1 MSHFAEID
9 NNNIV
14 TSVIV
19 AEQDFIDSLDGQ
31 WVQTSYNT
39 RSGIHYDPDSNEP
52 DGGTALRKNYAGI
65 GYTYDAGRD
74 AFIPPK
80 PYTSWILNEET
91 CNWASPVSY
100 PDDGELY
107 NWNEE
112 TRAWD
117 LFE

>member
-1 MSHFAEID
+1 MSHFAKID
-9 NNNIV
+9 DSNNV

-19 AEQDFIDSLDGQ
+19 AEQEYIDSLEGR
-31 WVQTSYNT
+31 WIQTSYNG
-39 RSGIHYDPDSNEP
+39 SI
-52 DGGTALRKNYAGI
+52 RKNYAGI

-100 PDDGELY
+100 PDDGKFY

-117 LFE
+117 LVE

>member
-1 MSHFAEID
+1 MSHFAKID
-9 NNNIV
+9 DSNNV

-19 AEQDFIDSLDGQ
+19 AEQEYIDSLEGR
-31 WVQTSYNT
+31 WIQTSYNG
-39 RSGIHYDPDSNEP
+39 SI
-52 DGGTALRKNYAGI
+52 RKNYAGI

-117 LFE
+117 LVE

>member
-1 MSHFAEID
+1 MSHFAKID
-9 NNNIV
+9 DSNNV

-19 AEQDFIDSLDGQ
+19 AEQEYIDSLEGR
-31 WVQTSYNT
+31 WIQTSYNG
-39 RSGIHYDPDSNEP
+39 SI
-52 DGGTALRKNYAGI
+52 RKNYAGI

>member
-1 MSHFAEID
+1 MSHFAKID
-9 NNNIV
+9 DSNNV

-19 AEQDFIDSLDGQ
+19 AEQEYIDSLEGR
-31 WVQTSYNT
+31 WIQTSYNG
-39 RSGIHYDPDSNEP
+39 SI
-52 DGGTALRKNYAGI
+52 RKNYAGI

-100 PDDGELY
+100 PDAGKFY

-117 LFE
+117 LVE